1 MEEQHMHI
9 MWKMFCKCRSNTVQI
24 SAVQYFQNKTVW
36 HMHLYCI
43 YCQVS
48 FFVLIYLFKCLSF
61 ILIVHEVMGDDVRC
75 MGDEMHCNRQRCSM
89 LQDQDSYA
97 LFSGILQGFRTIHL
111 DLKLVSS
118 QIRLLPLCISHN
130 GILS

>member
-1 MEEQHMHI
+1 M
-9 MWKMFCKCRSNTVQI
+9 
-24 SAVQYFQNKTVW
+24 
-36 HMHLYCI
+36 
-43 YCQVS
+43 
-48 FFVLIYLFKCLSF
+48 LIYLFKCLSF

-118 QIRLLPLCISHN
+118 QIRLLRLCISHN